1 MIEGGG
7 GHGRV
12 REGGR
17 KGEEARHRFPA
28 WRRISNDDG
37 VVVGTVVK

>member
-17 KGEEARHRFPA
+17 KGEEAPIPRVA
-28 WRRISNDDG
+28 ENIE
-37 VVVGTVVK
+37 